1 MLLKLSLD
9 APMTLIIF
17 IKILMNAIQ
26 TKNAKKLILL
36 DDIVADMLSNK
47 KHLPIV
53 KELFT
58 RVRNINISSVAFFLL
73 FFFFFF
79 FFLRNFSL
87 LYEIL
92 LHLTLHTTSLWKSE
106 TSEMFNKLQPFIHL
120 ILILESLW
128 GFTKIYRVTIFFHR
142 KQYKLKIK

>member
-36 DDIVADMLSNK
+36 DDIVADILSNK

-53 KELFT
+53 KNYL
-58 RVRNINISSVAFFLL
+58 
-73 FFFFFF
+73 
-79 FFLRNFSL
+79 
-87 LYEIL
+87 
-92 LHLTLHTTSLWKSE
+92 
-106 TSEMFNKLQPFIHL
+106 P
-120 ILILESLW
+120 ES
-128 GFTKIYRVTIFFHR
+128 GI
-142 KQYKLKIK
+142 